1 MADEK
6 SSSMNRR
13 AFART
18 AIRQPA
24 TVTIGDLAL
33 AVHTCDIGAGGMS
46 LLVPRPIAP
55 GTRCSIAFELP
66 FGDRAVPV
74 ACPIKVVYSS
84 YQAVEQFKIGTVF
97 TELDEA
103 AAQALERFTSP
114 GA

>member
-18 AIRQPA
+18 AIRLPA
-24 TVTIGDLAL
+24 TVILGEAAL
-33 AVHTCDIGAGGMS
+33 AVHTLDIGPGGMS

-66 FGDRAVPV
+66 LGDGTVSIAP
-74 ACPIKVVYSS
+74 PIKVVYSS
-84 YQAVEQFKIGTVF
+84 YQSVEQFKIGAVF
-97 TELDEA
+97 TEIDEA
-103 AAQALERFTSP
+103 TAQALERFTSP
-114 GA
+114 GT